1 MMTDQSPGQSDLVD
15 VHFRPFVRALGNLVI
30 TFALCENE
38 LLGLVTAMVGGNEL
52 EAVAILKDQKHAKDR
67 VIARAR
73 ALNLPASETDELVS
87 GIEGFWRDKD
97 IRNRMIHD
105 EWFPNILEP
114 GAIHTRGVTRAKQP
128 EVIFG
133 DQSVDEVWAVAE
145 RFQQYDGLFS
155 HRSWALSR

>member
-1 MMTDQSPGQSDLVD
+1 MMTDQSPSQSDLVD

-38 LLGLVTAMVGGNEL
+38 LLELVRAMVGNEL

-67 VIARAR
+67 VIALAR
-73 ALNLPASETDELVS
+73 ALHLPAPETEELIS
-87 GIEGFWRDKD
+87 GIEGFWRDKE

-128 EVIFG
+128 RLIFG
-133 DQSVDEVWAVAE
+133 DRSVDEVWAVAE